1 MSDNPRGKLYLVRH
15 GESMGNAWK
24 PAYRS
29 DECNFLTPFGV
40 RQAAMCGHFF
50 MRAGI
55 EFEHL
60 YSSNLTRTRHTMACI
75 LHETGWQRHWVN
87 LPALNELDNVDNVYQ
102 RSRVEDALKNI
113 LDTWTSGNCLMVT
126 HYHTMQV
133 LFDTLGVTK
142 EKRESHS
149 GLHVANGQPF
159 VWDPADPEYIRLVDM
174 TRLAV
179 QY

>member
-1 MSDNPRGKLYLVRH
+1 MVRH

-40 RQAAMCGHFF
+40 RQAAVCGHFF

-55 EFEHL
+55 DFEHL
-60 YSSNLTRTRHTMACI
+60 YSSNLTRARHTMASI
-75 LHETGWQRHWVN
+75 LYEIGWQRHWVN
-87 LPALNELDNVDNVYQ
+87 LPSLNELDNVDNVQQ
-102 RSRVEDALKNI
+102 RGRVTDALNNI
-113 LDTWTSGNCLMVT
+113 LETWNSGNVLIVS

-133 LFDTLGVTK
+133 LFDVLNVK
-142 EKRESHS
+142 PENRESHS

-159 VWDPADPEYIRLVDM
+159 AWDPEDPDHIRLVDM